1 MSTALF
7 VMSITYGWIYYA
19 LMAVYALTVIVILCV
34 IVSENRNPVKTLSW
48 VTVLLLMPVVG
59 IVLYLVFGRSIKNTR
74 MISRRNR
81 RRLKRGEKSRPVDL
95 RKQGLSDESLSQIRL
110 ARSLTGAIYYPDN
123 DIKVFADGESKF
135 DTLARDLAAAESYI
149 NIQYYIFSDDETGRR
164 IADILIERVRAGVTV
179 RLIYDHV
186 GSFHTS
192 RKFFKRMQKAGIQ
205 AYPFFKVSFPP
216 FGTRINWRN
225 HRKLCIIDGK
235 IGYIGGMN
243 VADRYVRG
251 NRLGMWRDTHL
262 RIVGPAVGSLQYSF
276 AVDWNFMGRPL
287 IEESLSLPETPAGD
301 MGVQLITSG
310 PTSQWHNVAMMFH
323 HAIAGAR
330 KRIYIQ
336 SPYFLPTEALLK
348 ALQCAA
354 LAKVDVRIMMPR
366 RSDSDLL
373 RYASDSY
380 IAECL
385 QAGIKIYLYEGGML
399 HSKTLI
405 IDDEL
410 VSVGSTNFDFRS
422 FEYNF
427 ESNLFIYSGKFND
440 EMVELFDRDMKK
452 SHHLTSA
459 EWRRR
464 PMLKKGAESIVRLT
478 SPIL

>member
-1 MSTALF
+1 
-7 VMSITYGWIYYA
+7 
-19 LMAVYALTVIVILCV
+19 
-34 IVSENRNPVKTLSW
+34 
-48 VTVLLLMPVVG
+48 
-59 IVLYLVFGRSIKNTR
+59 
-74 MISRRNR
+74 
-81 RRLKRGEKSRPVDL
+81 
-95 RKQGLSDESLSQIRL
+95 
-110 ARSLTGAIYYPDN
+110 
-123 DIKVFADGESKF
+123 
-135 DTLARDLAAAESYI
+135 
-149 NIQYYIFSDDETGRR
+149 
-164 IADILIERVRAGVTV
+164 
-179 RLIYDHV
+179 
-186 GSFHTS
+186 
-192 RKFFKRMQKAGIQ
+192 
-205 AYPFFKVSFPP
+205 
-216 FGTRINWRN
+216 
-225 HRKLCIIDGK
+225 
-235 IGYIGGMN
+235 MN

-287 IEESLSLPETPAGD
+287 IEESLSLPEMPPGD

-336 SPYFLPTEALLK
+336 TPYFLPTEALLK

-427 ESNLFIYSGKFND
+427 EANLFIYSGKFND